1 MRFLKKLPDAIKI
14 YIANEDY
21 IELVNI
27 STIAHIEPKD
37 YSEWAGEAN

>member
-1 MRFLKKLPDAIKI
+1 MRPLKRLPNAIKI

-27 STIAHIEPKD
+27 STIAHIESKD
-37 YSEWAGEAN
+37 YSEWSGDAN